1 MRAFLGQA
9 GFCRP
14 WILGFSEL
22 ARPLIETT
30 KDKAPEPIVWMPELS
45 DAFASLKQALVT
57 APALG
62 LPNYSK
68 PFTLYATEKGGI
80 AKGVLVQPHG
90 PYERPVGYYSVALDP
105 VIKGSPHCLRSVAAA
120 AELVEKVRPLV
131 LGHKLIVAVP
141 HEVELLLTRYAT
153 KSLSPQRTHRYEAIL
168 LLTDNISLKRSKPLN
183 PSTLLPEVHLS
194 NDPHDCVQFVTTY
207 SKTREDLQD
216 VPLAHPDLNLFT
228 DGSSYYLH
236 GKHFTGFAVATEN
249 RVLFAEPLSPAL
261 GAQAAELIAL
271 THAATFAKGLRVNI
285 YTDSK
290 YAFGICHSVGALWK
304 ESGFLTSAGR
314 TIAHGQLIHDLLL
327 AIQEPREIA
336 VIYIPAHTKRLDSF
350 AHGNALADSAARA
363 AAVHDASP
371 ATTVV
376 ATLLP
381 FPVGPALY
389 DELDEEELN
398 KWKRWET
405 TQQDGIWKLG
415 DKPLLPMRY
424 VLPLT
429 RWIHDRT
436 HGGPEAVASKIQQL
450 WAAPGV
456 YSAAKRLT
464 DSCTLCKKYGVTK
477 VTTVPGKRPPAYF
490 PFQKL
495 QIDFAELPPSMGYKY
510 ILVIVDQLSHW
521 VEAFPTHKND
531 SKIVVKTLLRDIIP
545 RLPFT
550 RPTIHNLPDR

>member
-1 MRAFLGQA
+1 M
-9 GFCRP
+9 
-14 WILGFSEL
+14 
-22 ARPLIETT
+22 
-30 KDKAPEPIVWMPELS
+30 PEPSPSPGGVHTCLNTVWDYYYRDTRTRSEYG
-45 DAFASLKQALVT
+45 KCAL
-57 APALG
+57 AIPR
-62 LPNYSK
+62 
-68 PFTLYATEKGGI
+68 E
-80 AKGVLVQPHG
+80 
-90 PYERPVGYYSVALDP
+90 
-105 VIKGSPHCLRSVAAA
+105 SVAAA
-120 AELVEKVRPLV
+120 AELVEEVRPLV

-216 VPLAHPDLNLFT
+216 VPLVHPDLNLFT

-236 GKHFTGFAVATEN
+236 
-249 RVLFAEPLSPAL
+249 
-261 GAQAAELIAL
+261 
-271 THAATFAKGLRVNI
+271 
-285 YTDSK
+285 
-290 YAFGICHSVGALWK
+290 
-304 ESGFLTSAGR
+304 
-314 TIAHGQLIHDLLL
+314 
-327 AIQEPREIA
+327 EIA

-381 FPVGPALY
+381 FPIGPALY

-398 KWKRWET
+398 KWKRWEA

-415 DKPLLPMRY
+415 NKPLLPMRY

-429 RWIHDRT
+429 CWIHDHT

-477 VTTVPGKRPPAYF
+477 VTKVPGKRPPVYF

-521 VEAFPTHKND
+521 VEAFPTCKND

-550 RPTIHNLPDR
+550 HPTIHNLLDR